1 MQACFEV
8 EGQDGRKTDR
18 EQEISFH
25 GRGCLA
31 QGRIPVVRGLLVVGT
46 RIVRIE
52 SVPGIRPG
60 LGCRGPEVVRERR
73 RVGLVF
79 QKVRRLALQE
89 LADGLEGAETNGLGS
104 SGFKHRQVLWG
115 DVDGRGEVVESAFSP
130 GQHDIEMDDDGH
142 MAGKRCAQTVR
153 DCSSAIRCAS
163 SMIQAIRQMKRP
175 AKVISPK

>member
-1 MQACFEV
+1 MQACGEA

-25 GRGCLA
+25 GREWLA
-31 QGRIPVVRGLLVVGT
+31 QGRIPVVRGLSVVGK

-52 SVPGIRPG
+52 SVPGIRSG

-73 RVGLVF
+73 GVGLVF

-104 SGFKHRQVLWG
+104 SGFEHRQVLRS
-115 DVDGRGEVVESAFSP
+115 DVDGCGEVVESAFSP
-130 GQHDIEMDDDGH
+130 GQHDIKIDGDGH
-142 MAGKRCAQTVR
+142 MAGSGAL
-153 DCSSAIRCAS
+153 
-163 SMIQAIRQMKRP
+163 RP
-175 AKVISPK
+175 

>member
-31 QGRIPVVRGLLVVGT
+31 QGRIPVVRGLSFVGT

-73 RVGLVF
+73 GVGLVF

-115 DVDGRGEVVESAFSP
+115 DVDGCGEVVESAFSP

-142 MAGKRCAQTVR
+142 MAGSGALK
-153 DCSSAIRCAS
+153 
-163 SMIQAIRQMKRP
+163 P
-175 AKVISPK
+175 